1 MNCMEGERVVWGPA
15 GGRRSLRFRLF
26 PDLDALEI
34 FCSLLQTRIM
44 GEKFTSIHFILM
56 ILSLFVR
63 DFNFFVYSSV

>member
-1 MNCMEGERVVWGPA
+1 MNCMEGEGVVWGPA

-44 GEKFTSIHFILM
+44 GE
-56 ILSLFVR
+56 
-63 DFNFFVYSSV
+63 